1 MNREDWLKYKRSSTA
16 QRYDTK
22 WAPIYDQNWGTNID
36 PTHERLLTKFLSL
49 CPPQTRLLDAACGTG
64 KYWQMILSTGRTVF
78 GIDQSEGML
87 AIAREKFPTVPT
99 EKVGLQ
105 EMHYQEAFDAA
116 ICMDAMEFVFPEDW
130 LLVMNNLYRLIRPGG
145 RLYFTVELADEKDI
159 QVAFDR
165 SIELGLPV
173 VYGESA
179 YEEGYHYYPH
189 MEQVREWVRLAQ
201 FRLLEE
207 AVGDDY
213 QHFIVQK
220 D

>member
-1 MNREDWLKYKRSSTA
+1 MNREDWLKYKRRSTG

-22 WAPIYDQNWGTNID
+22 WAPIYDQNWGMNID

-49 CPPQTRLLDAACGTG
+49 CPPQAHLLDAACGTG
-64 KYWQMILSTGRTVF
+64 KYWRMILSTGRTVF

-87 AIAREKFPTVPT
+87 AHAREKFPTVPT

-145 RLYFTVELADEKDI
+145 RLYFTVELADDKDI
-159 QVAFDR
+159 QAAFAR
-165 SIELGLPV
+165 SKQLGLPAV
-173 VYGESA
+173 FGEWA
-179 YEEGYHYYPH
+179 DEEGYHYYPQ
-189 MEQVREWVRLAQ
+189 MDQVREWVQLAQ

-207 AVGDDY
+207 AVGEDY
-213 QHFIVQK
+213 HHFIVQK